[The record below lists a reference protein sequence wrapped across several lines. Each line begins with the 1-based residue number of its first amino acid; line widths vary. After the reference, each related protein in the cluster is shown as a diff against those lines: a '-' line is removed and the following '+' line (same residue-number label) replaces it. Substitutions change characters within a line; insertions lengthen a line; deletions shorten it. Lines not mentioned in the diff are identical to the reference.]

1 MVVKACKE
9 CQMVKQTGSIRF
21 DVEDLKNIPICD
33 LFYNVAL
40 DTIEPL
46 LKTKNGNKYILMVID
61 HYSKW
66 CEAKPIPNHTTSMA
80 ARFLEEEIICRY
92 EVPKFVLIDNGGE
105 WSTEFDNLCKV
116 YNIHH

>member
-61 HYSKW
+61 HYSK
-66 CEAKPIPNHTTSMA
+66 
-80 ARFLEEEIICRY
+80 
-92 EVPKFVLIDNGGE
+92 
-105 WSTEFDNLCKV
+105 
-116 YNIHH
+116 